1 MTGGTLNGSGGFVMR
16 AERVGSE
23 TLLAQIVRMVGEAQ
37 RSRAPIERLA
47 DAVSAWFVPGV
58 LAAAA
63 ITFFVWAAVGPQ
75 PRLGYALVN
84 AVAVLIIACP
94 CALGLA
100 TPISIRVGVGRGA
113 TAGVLIRDAEAL
125 EALEKVDTLVIDK
138 TGTLTEGKSRVV
150 GVVALGENDENA
162 VLRLAASVERAS
174 EHPLAAAILA
184 AAKEKKIVLG
194 ETFDFRAISG
204 KGIVGRIENRSVALG
219 NSLLMREMGI
229 EIEPL
234 AKPADRFAR
243 DGATVV
249 YLAIEKRLAGLIAV
263 ADPVKASAKDIVRK
277 LREEGLRIVM
287 ATGDSRLTAEAI
299 ARELDIQEVFAE
311 ILPAG
316 KAEIVR
322 RLESE
327 GRRVAVAG
335 DGINDAPALAA
346 AGVGIAMGT
355 GADVAIE
362 AAGITLV
369 KGELAGIVRARR
381 LAHGTM
387 RNIRQNLFFAFAY
400 NAVGIPLAAGVL
412 YPIFGLLLS
421 PMIASAAMSASS
433 ISVIANALRLR
444 RLAL

>member
-1 MTGGTLNGSGGFVMR
+1 
-16 AERVGSE
+16 
-23 TLLAQIVRMVGEAQ
+23 
-37 RSRAPIERLA
+37 
-47 DAVSAWFVPGV
+47 
-58 LAAAA
+58 
-63 ITFFVWAAVGPQ
+63 
-75 PRLGYALVN
+75 
-84 AVAVLIIACP
+84 
-94 CALGLA
+94 
-100 TPISIRVGVGRGA
+100 
-113 TAGVLIRDAEAL
+113 
-125 EALEKVDTLVIDK
+125 
-138 TGTLTEGKSRVV
+138 
-150 GVVALGENDENA
+150 VVALGENDENA

-243 DGATVV
+243 DAATVV